1 MIVGEQI
8 AAAPF
13 RVAHIAVLF
22 DCTDRST
29 PYREDWQMDIV
40 IFALVAII
48 VVVAGVYVMRPEKH
62 Q

>member
-1 MIVGEQI
+1 
-8 AAAPF
+8 
-13 RVAHIAVLF
+13 
-22 DCTDRST
+22 
-29 PYREDWQMDIV
+29 MDIV